1 MRYGVESG
9 GRKCSCAVKCKAYFT
24 GMTTIRGCGMRWAMS
39 DKVPTSP
46 LCLQVPTS
54 PLCLLDECTLNS
66 WEHQSDNETKHSQR
80 HSRESGN
87 PEGLDIITILDTRF
101 PGYAG
106 FLKRAMQTKT
116 QKGYTQHTWPFVY
129 TVPGKTK
136 EELFNPA
143 CPVKSCLLLFNSGQ

>member
-1 MRYGVESG
+1 MRHGVESG
-9 GRKCSCAVKCKAYFT
+9 GRKCLT
-24 GMTTIRGCGMRWAMS
+24 RIRGCGTRWAMS
-39 DKVPTSP
+39 EKVPTSPISPKVPTSP